1 MSDTT
6 QIPAADALAAVRSP
20 RYIALLAGVALLVL
34 LVGALLRPRDAKKT
48 PAVPSNE
55 LVTLPELSQ
64 RKALRDMATYLAEQ
78 GEAAAR
84 SVVYLPALGASGL
97 IWSRDSVLSV
107 TSPIAFPSAHPAPG
121 LLPALLPGAGDGA
134 VPVTRSTRADS
145 MPAQWGVVVA
155 RAPDGRPLT
164 LAGLTGGRVAV
175 RCGDATLET
184 LAFNALLPVAFAGG
198 GLFDVEGHLRAVAAA
213 CDGQVILVPLG
224 EVQRTLVA
232 RRAPATQLWAR
243 YGVRFTPL
251 DSTLHAALGR
261 SGEDAGGLMV
271 TEVWLEGPA
280 DRAGLRP
287 GDVVT
292 QAGDQP
298 VTGLDDLA
306 PLLASPPGT
315 ALRVRRTGGGVVL
328 ALGPDPAHS
337 SAVALAPAT
346 PKPHG
351 LALTHVAPG
360 SRAAR
365 AGLRPGDRIVQVGRT
380 RAASADAVHRA
391 LADSAATLVVYER
404 DSRRL
409 GAVLR

>member
-1 MSDTT
+1 MSDPT
-6 QIPAADALAAVRSP
+6 QISVADALAAVRSP

-48 PAVPSNE
+48 AAVPSNE

-84 SVVYLPALGASGL
+84 SVIYLPALGTSGL
-97 IWSRDSVLSV
+97 IWSPDSVLSV
-107 TSPIAFPSAHPAPG
+107 TSPIAFPSAHPAPA
-121 LLPALLPGAGDGA
+121 LLPALLPGANDAA

-145 MPAQWGVVVA
+145 IPAHWGVVVA

-164 LAGLTGGRVAV
+164 LAGLTGGRVAL
-175 RCGDATLET
+175 RCGGGTLET
-184 LAFNALLPVAFAGG
+184 VAFNALLPVAFAGG
-198 GLFDVEGHLRAVAAA
+198 GLFDMEGHLRAVAAA
-213 CDGQVILVPLG
+213 CDGRVVLVPLG
-224 EVQRTLVA
+224 EVRRTLVE
-232 RRAPATQLWAR
+232 RRTPGDQLWAR

-251 DSTLHAALGR
+251 DSTLSAALGR
-261 SGEDAGGLMV
+261 SGEDGDGLMV

-306 PLLASPPGT
+306 PLLTPPPGT
-315 ALRVRRTGGGVVL
+315 ALRVRRTSGAVVL
-328 ALGPDPAHS
+328 ALGPEAVRS
-337 SAVALAPAT
+337 SAVALAPAAR
-346 PKPHG
+346 KSRG
-351 LALTHVAPG
+351 LALTQVEPG

-365 AGLRPGDRIVQVGRT
+365 AGLRPGDRIVQIGR
-380 RAASADAVHRA
+380 RPAASADAVHRA
-391 LADSAATLVVYER
+391 LADSAATLIVYER